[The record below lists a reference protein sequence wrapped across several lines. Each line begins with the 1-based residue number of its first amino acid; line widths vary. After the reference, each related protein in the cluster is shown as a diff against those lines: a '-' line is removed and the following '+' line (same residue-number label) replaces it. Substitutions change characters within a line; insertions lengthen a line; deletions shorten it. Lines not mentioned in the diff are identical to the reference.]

1 MFLPF
6 DRNWWLKWTNNN
18 YCTQIFTFQNCFDA
32 HKHLKYVSMSRVNGR
47 PVRKVYPIALIVMHE
62 TEHVL
67 MNTWKLPL
75 VCVQLS
81 PAPSPWKK
89 KQSAFVNARV
99 VAHRLKIKY
108 FIFIRV
114 DHHYFLAMGKWS
126 NSACDWQVELNWPIR
141 NTVCGQR
148 SFPKEKQ
155 PWASKIYM
163 VHLRPLPS
171 FWRSYTP
178 LVQTSFFP
186 PAFCCCRNK
195 KHRNFYLVP

>member
-1 MFLPF
+1 MFSCPLLPPPE
-6 DRNWWLKWTNNN
+6 K
-18 YCTQIFTFQNCFDA
+18 
-32 HKHLKYVSMSRVNGR
+32 
-47 PVRKVYPIALIVMHE
+47 
-62 TEHVL
+62 
-67 MNTWKLPL
+67 
-75 VCVQLS
+75 
-81 PAPSPWKK
+81 KK
-89 KQSAFVNARV
+89 KQSAFLNARV
-99 VAHRLKIKY
+99 VAHRLEIKN

-114 DHHYFLAMGKWS
+114 DHHYFPAMGKWS

-155 PWASKIYM
+155 PWASIISM

-186 PAFCCCRNK
+186 PAFCCFRNK